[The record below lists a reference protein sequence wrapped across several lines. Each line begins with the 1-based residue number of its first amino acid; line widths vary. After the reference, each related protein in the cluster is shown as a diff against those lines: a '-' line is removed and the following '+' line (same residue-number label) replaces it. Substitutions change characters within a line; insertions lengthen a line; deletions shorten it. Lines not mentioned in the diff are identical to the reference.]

1 VLKSKVLIVGGT
13 GFIGKNLILKLQ
25 KKKSFII
32 HSISRNKITNSNKI
46 KNVKYFFFDIAKK
59 KNLNKFLK
67 DRYDYIFNLGG
78 NIDHSNKK
86 KTHEAHYLGFNNLS
100 NFFIDKKIKK
110 FIQIGSSVE
119 YEFTRAPQSE
129 NRKINIKKLYSSYSL
144 SKYKSTIKAQEL
156 FKKKKFPIIIVRV
169 FLAYGPYQKLN
180 RLIPY
185 VINSALQNLSFNCSG
200 GNQCRDYIYI
210 DDVVNFLILL
220 MKKNEFNGEIF
231 NLGSGKPIKIKDLIN
246 KICKFIKKGKPKFG
260 IVNLRKDE
268 PLKLFADTKK
278 TKKLLK
284 WRPKYTLESGL
295 LKTISHY
302 RKN

>member
-100 NFFIDKKIKK
+100 NFFIDKK
-110 FIQIGSSVE
+110 
-119 YEFTRAPQSE
+119 
-129 NRKINIKKLYSSYSL
+129 
-144 SKYKSTIKAQEL
+144 
-156 FKKKKFPIIIVRV
+156 
-169 FLAYGPYQKLN
+169 
-180 RLIPY
+180 
-185 VINSALQNLSFNCSG
+185 
-200 GNQCRDYIYI
+200 
-210 DDVVNFLILL
+210 
-220 MKKNEFNGEIF
+220 
-231 NLGSGKPIKIKDLIN
+231 
-246 KICKFIKKGKPKFG
+246 
-260 IVNLRKDE
+260 
-268 PLKLFADTKK
+268 
-278 TKKLLK
+278 
-284 WRPKYTLESGL
+284 
-295 LKTISHY
+295 
-302 RKN
+302 